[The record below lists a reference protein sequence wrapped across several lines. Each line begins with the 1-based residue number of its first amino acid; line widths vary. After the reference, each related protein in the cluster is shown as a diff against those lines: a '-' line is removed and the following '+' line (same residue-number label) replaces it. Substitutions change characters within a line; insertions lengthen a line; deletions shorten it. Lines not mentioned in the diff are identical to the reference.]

1 MTQVLRQHLLL
12 ISLLATVVQATAA
25 TTAATTAASAPQ
37 GLVLADAERFAN
49 LLDQPGLPSAAVLQ
63 TGYLDPGSPGVRIF
77 TPHRIRNA
85 STLAAAIAAEPQA
98 YRRAV
103 QLCLPVARQLQDEA
117 ARIGSRISALLG
129 ATAPAPAYVVLGA
142 GNSGGT
148 ADAEGLVLGLEVI
161 CREAKDRQDAE
172 QLLKGFVAHELVHV
186 HQERAGTQQSTSDLL
201 RQSLVEGFADYVMT
215 LAAGSTAGSTA
226 GAQGERRRY
235 GQAHELALW
244 REFRA
249 AVDRGQGLAG
259 WLYSPATTPDRP
271 PDMGYWIGM
280 RICEAYVAR
289 AHDRAQAL
297 QTLLQLRDPRRILQD
312 SGYGRDG

>member
-1 MTQVLRQHLLL
+1 MTRVRRQHLLP
-12 ISLLATVVQATAA
+12 ISLLVTVAHAA
-25 TTAATTAASAPQ
+25 AATTAASAPQ
-37 GLVLADAERFAN
+37 GLVLTDAERFAA
-49 LLDQPGLPSAAVLQ
+49 LLDQPGLPSAAALQ
-63 TGYLDPGSPGVRIF
+63 AAYLDPGSPGVRIF

-85 STLAAAIAAEPQA
+85 SNLAAVIAAEPQA

-186 HQERAGTQQSTSDLL
+186 HQERAGTPQSTSDLL

-215 LAAGSTAGSTA
+215 LAAGGTS
-226 GAQGERRRY
+226 GAEGERRRY
-235 GQAHELALW
+235 GQAHEPALW

-249 AVDRGQGLAG
+249 AMDRGQGFAG
-259 WLYSPATTPDRP
+259 WLYSPATAPGRP

-289 AHDRAQAL
+289 AADRAQAL
-297 QTLLQLRDPRRILQD
+297 QTLLQLRDPRRILRD
-312 SGYGRDG
+312 SGYGRDW